1 VKVYVKCDG
10 PCAAMMQLQP
20 NQSIPPHWRRVQ
32 VMGETE
38 ELIDLL
44 YCDKCFPG
52 AVIAAADD
60 FKLSSEPPKPTKKP
74 RGSAANKGQP

>member
-1 VKVYVKCDG
+1 
-10 PCAAMMQLQP
+10 
-20 NQSIPPHWRRVQ
+20 
-32 VMGETE
+32 MGETE